1 MTQYFREDLKKRL
14 ENPEFKKQYDE
25 LDVEFKIIRAVIDA
39 RKAMKL
45 TQKELSERSG
55 IDLGDISRIERGIAN
70 PTIKVLMK
78 LASGMGMDLQLNF
91 VPKTK

>member
-55 IDLGDISRIERGIAN
+55 IDRGDISRIERGIAN

>member
-55 IDLGDISRIERGIAN
+55 IDQGDISRIERGIAN